1 MRRMV
6 AAPLLLAFAIG
17 AAAAPPMAPPSSEEP
32 PAPDLLFFAEG
43 PSKLAHELH
52 FRCASCH
59 SDAETAGGFLL
70 QPYDDLDRP
79 PRPQLLHNYRA
90 ALRFLDPADPLRSP
104 LVRKSLGEM
113 NHGGGALYAGLSA
126 KEVATLLDFALGAT
140 LKNLP
145 PDAILPRKATGPVGE
160 DLELDGTLSAD
171 RDGDPIGYRWSLIDR
186 PDGSAAALADAES
199 PQARL
204 TPDEPGV
211 YRVELRVHDGKL
223 WSLPETLQVMAT
235 GRAASPPPSMEG
247 EREGPPPASL
257 FTGRLDSSRLRLVRR
272 LHFDLKARGPTLE
285 ETAAL
290 LGRSHDDCVDLLLKE
305 EETWQAWYE
314 GQLYYFLLLDR
325 FRPKDSPITT
335 LPARLA
341 KAEVGVPRAL
351 EEIVRSQFFSQRN
364 PGNDTF
370 VTVVLEQCL
379 GMVVQKNL
387 NVLEAGK
394 KMYDGVAAS
403 FLGGKGNSQSDL
415 VRIVFD
421 QPACC
426 EHLLRR
432 AYLDLHGREPDK
444 KMLAAEAARL
454 REDPSAYAT
463 IVAGWLKAPAY
474 TEAVARPRTKP
485 EVPYVRALFLDVLG
499 RLPTYEELRNVR
511 NAFLSLADPTPIR
524 LVMVRVLLESGE
536 ARTPASATDPER
548 FVAEQFV
555 RLLARAPSAKET
567 DTFVQGLRN
576 DPRVTPRLVL
586 WTLLSSSEYQTY

>member
-1 MRRMV
+1 MV
-6 AAPLLLAFAIG
+6 AAPLLLAFAFG
-17 AAAAPPMAPPSSEEP
+17 AVAAAPMAPPLP
-32 PAPDLLFFAEG
+32 ADAPAPDLLFFAEG
-43 PSKLAHELH
+43 QSKLARELH

-59 SDAETAGGFLL
+59 SDAETAGAFLL
-70 QPYDDLDRP
+70 QPYDNLDRP
-79 PRPQLLHNYRA
+79 PRPQLLHNFRA
-90 ALRFLDPADPLRSP
+90 ALRFLDPADPRRSP

-113 NHGGGALYAGLSA
+113 NHGGGALYAGPSA
-126 KEVATLLDFALGAT
+126 REVATLLDFALGAT
-140 LKNLP
+140 LENLP
-145 PDAILPRKATGPVGE
+145 PEAIAPRKATGAVGE
-160 DLELDGTLSAD
+160 ELELDGTLSAD
-171 RDGDPIGYRWSLIDR
+171 RDGDPIAFRWTLVDR
-186 PDGSAAALADAES
+186 PDGSAASLTQAET
-199 PQARL
+199 PHARL
-204 TPDEPGV
+204 RPDEPGV

-223 WSLPETLQVMAT
+223 WSLPENLQVMAS
-235 GRAASPPPSMEG
+235 GRAATAPPSMKG
-247 EREGPPPASL
+247 EREGPPPASI

-272 LHFDLKARGPTLE
+272 LFFDLKARGPSLE
-285 ETAAL
+285 ETAAFL
-290 LGRSHDDCVDLLLKE
+290 AKSHDECVELLLKD

-335 LPARLA
+335 LPGRLA
-341 KAEVGVPRAL
+341 RGESGVPRAL

-379 GMVVQKNL
+379 GMVVQKNV

-394 KMYDGVAAS
+394 KMYDGAAAT

-421 QPACC
+421 QAACF

-444 KMLAAEAARL
+444 KVLAAEAARL
-454 REDPSAYAT
+454 REDPAAYGT
-463 IVAGWLKAPAY
+463 IVAAWLKAPAY
-474 TEAVARPRTKP
+474 TEAVARPRTKA
-485 EVPYVRALFLDVLG
+485 EVPYVRALFLDLLG

-524 LVMVRVLLESGE
+524 LVMVRVLLESSE
-536 ARTPASATDPER
+536 ARTPGSATDPER

-555 RLLARAPSAKET
+555 RLLARTPTPKESE
-567 DTFVQGLRN
+567 TFVQGLRN

-586 WTLLSSSEYQTY
+586 WTLLSSPEYQTY